1 AGRETG
7 PCSRAGPSR
16 SSARSTARASPS
28 TGARTSWSTR
38 AGSARTRSSPVSWP
52 RSGEP
57 MPSAFSQRLDA
68 GPLLCDGA
76 MGTML
81 YARGVS
87 LDACFDVLNLNNPR
101 LVQAIH
107 AEYVAAGAD
116 LIETNTFGANR
127 FKLAAHGLES
137 QVREVNRRGVRLA
150 RDLRES
156 TGRELLRG
164 LEHLVRSARAD
175 GAGGR
180 EPAARDP
187 TERGAPQ
194 PRRRAAHLPLVAGV
208 YGGVRRAHGGGGGP
222 HRRGLLWYDAAAHR
236 GDAR

>member
-1 AGRETG
+1 MSGVFFFQAEDGIRDYKVTG
-7 PCSRAGPSR
+7 VQTCALPISRAGPSR

-137 QVREVNRRGVRLA
+137 QVRGGHRRGVRPPPDRPA
-150 RDLRES
+150 A
-156 TGRELLRG
+156 TGRRR
-164 LEHLVRSARAD
+164 LV
-175 GAGGR
+175 
-180 EPAARDP
+180 
-187 TERGAPQ
+187 
-194 PRRRAAHLPLVAGV
+194 PR
-208 YGGVRRAHGGGGGP
+208 VRRPPGHVPVPVG
-222 HRRGLLWYDAAAHR
+222 
-236 GDAR
+236 

>member
-1 AGRETG
+1 
-7 PCSRAGPSR
+7 
-16 SSARSTARASPS
+16 SAARASPS

-107 AEYVAAGAD
+107 ADYIAVGAD

-127 FKLAAHGLES
+127 FKLALHGLAG
-137 QVREVNRRGVRLA
+137 QVREINGRGVRVA
-150 RDLRES
+150 RGGCAHASRV
-156 TGRELLRG
+156 GRPGPGGELLGG
-164 LEHLVRSARAD
+164 LEHALWRARAD

-180 EPAARDP
+180 RAAARDP
-187 TERGAPQ
+187 AQRGAPE
-194 PRRRAAHLPLVAGV
+194 PRRRAAHLSVVAGLHGRV
-208 YGGVRRAHGGGGGP
+208 RDADGGRGRT
-222 HRRGLLWYDAAAHR
+222 HRRWLLRHDASAHR
-236 GDAR
+236 GDA

>member
-1 AGRETG
+1 
-7 PCSRAGPSR
+7 
-16 SSARSTARASPS
+16 
-28 TGARTSWSTR
+28 
-38 AGSARTRSSPVSWP
+38 
-52 RSGEP
+52 

-127 FKLAAHGLES
+127 TKLAP
-137 QVREVNRRGVRLA
+137 
-150 RDLRES
+150 
-156 TGRELLRG
+156 
-164 LEHLVRSARAD
+164 ARATVTRISS
-175 GAGGR
+175 AVHAL
-180 EPAARDP
+180 AAF
-187 TERGAPQ
+187 
-194 PRRRAAHLPLVAGV
+194 L
-208 YGGVRRAHGGGGGP
+208 
-222 HRRGLLWYDAAAHR
+222 
-236 GDAR
+236 